1 MTKTL
6 KSELKLRP
14 TYDELVGMIESQ
26 GDPNRPPIEKIIDRR
41 ATIFRNNQFGSQFDN
56 VDFLGLK
63 KQEEDRAKENLRQ
76 AQLKNVGMQ
85 TGTSTGIQAV
95 RTSAVG
101 TNAFMTPAEVN
112 ETGEEQMTSEKVTQ
126 IRAELERYIQSQQQ
140 AHQASASAAGRE
152 LDEAHKQSLPVG
164 VMDEEEDMPPL
175 IDIPQEEGEEE
186 EDFEPDEE
194 IDETQEIM
202 EILNGLKMNDSVK
215 AGIKFDFN
223 KMNLSDWSSINPKL
237 IKRDTLTTMFVIADK
252 MGKLNNEQ
260 KEAFDAINQ
269 KIKSTVQDSPEK
281 QEAMNEMR
289 DLFINAFRDDD
300 PELIPADP
308 DESTKAPNQARRH
321 KETIDYST

>member
-1 MTKTL
+1 MIETL

-63 KQEEDRAKENLRQ
+63 KQEEDRARENLRQ
-76 AQLKNVGMQ
+76 AQLKNVGIQ
-85 TGTSTGIQAV
+85 TGTSTGVQAV

-140 AHQASASAAGRE
+140 AQQASASTAGRE

-164 VMDEEEDMPPL
+164 VMDEDEEEDMPPL
-175 IDIPQEEGEEE
+175 VDIEEGGEEE
-186 EDFEPDEE
+186 EIEQDE
-194 IDETQEIM
+194 
-202 EILNGLKMNDSVK
+202 K
-215 AGIKFDFN
+215 
-223 KMNLSDWSSINPKL
+223 
-237 IKRDTLTTMFVIADK
+237 
-252 MGKLNNEQ
+252 
-260 KEAFDAINQ
+260 
-269 KIKSTVQDSPEK
+269 
-281 QEAMNEMR
+281 
-289 DLFINAFRDDD
+289 
-300 PELIPADP
+300 
-308 DESTKAPNQARRH
+308 
-321 KETIDYST
+321 